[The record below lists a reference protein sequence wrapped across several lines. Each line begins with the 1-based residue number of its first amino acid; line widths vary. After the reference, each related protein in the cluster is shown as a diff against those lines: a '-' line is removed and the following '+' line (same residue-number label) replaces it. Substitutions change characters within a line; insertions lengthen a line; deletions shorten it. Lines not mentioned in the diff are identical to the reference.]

1 MWWWP
6 DKVLFLRANI
16 IVNDAISFCAQI
28 WHFMHRLQIH
38 IWLLIVCW
46 TPFWKGVLADGMYD
60 SNKNFRYLSK
70 KHIKPGIKIR
80 SNSKVRPTNCQARN
94 MSVIRQQ
101 KNLKRWKRSV
111 SYGHRWMAES
121 VFSSI
126 KRTFGEY
133 VTARKFQNMA
143 KELMLCV
150 TV

>member
-1 MWWWP
+1 
-6 DKVLFLRANI
+6 
-16 IVNDAISFCAQI
+16 
-28 WHFMHRLQIH
+28 
-38 IWLLIVCW
+38 
-46 TPFWKGVLADGMYD
+46 MYD